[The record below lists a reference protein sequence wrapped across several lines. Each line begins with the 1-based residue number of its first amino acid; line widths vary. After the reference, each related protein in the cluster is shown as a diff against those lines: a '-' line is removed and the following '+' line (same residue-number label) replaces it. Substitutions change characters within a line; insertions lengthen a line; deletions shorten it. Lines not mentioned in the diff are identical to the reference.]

1 MGNGG
6 GTNVAALPSLTNL
19 SRLAI
24 VPIGGV
30 ATTVQEARLRIG
42 SNLDPVAN
50 RLAELLR
57 RDLKLG
63 ADMELTLD
71 TALFGGELDLDSL
84 DALLLVQSIER
95 EFGIRVPTEAIGPAV
110 FATLG
115 TLAEFVLQRRA

>member
-1 MGNGG
+1 MS
-6 GTNVAALPSLTNL
+6 AE
-19 SRLAI
+19 AI
-24 VPIGGV
+24 
-30 ATTVQEARLRIG
+30 
-42 SNLDPVAN
+42 AN

-63 ADMELTLD
+63 PDVDLQMG

-95 EFGIRVPTEAIGPAV
+95 EFSIRVPTEAIGPAV

-115 TLAEFVLQRRA
+115 TLAEFVFGCLQNRSRREGS